1 MITVPDAVERIV
13 RKSPFLEEGLA
24 LGILNLSALARLIR
38 PEVAKEAM
46 KDVRDGAVIVALNRL
61 SRRMHKRTKRT
72 KSAFGRAPELN
83 VRSNLFEMTFANS
96 ETLPLKQ
103 KKLLEKTARSGR
115 GFLAFTQGINEATLI
130 AGNELEDA
138 VKDLFADERLIGR
151 IGKLSS
157 VTVLLPPGTALIPGV
172 YSYILKALAWEGIN
186 IVEVVSTLNE
196 LTIVLE
202 DRTIDTAFS
211 VIKRLF

>member
-1 MITVPDAVERIV
+1 MITIPDAVERIV
-13 RKSPFLEEGLA
+13 RRSPFLEECLA
-24 LGILNLSALARLIR
+24 LGILNLSALARLVR
-38 PEVAKEAM
+38 PEVEKEAL

-61 SRRMHKRTKRT
+61 ARRIHKRSKRT

-96 ETLPLKQ
+96 ESLPLKL
-103 KKLLEKTARSGR
+103 KKLLEKTARVAR
-115 GFLAFTQGINEATLI
+115 AFLTFTQGIHETTLV
-130 AGNELEDA
+130 AGRELEDI
-138 VKDLFADERLIGR
+138 VGTLFEGEKLLAR

-186 IVEVVSTLNE
+186 VIEVVSTLNE

-211 VIKRLF
+211 IIKRMF